1 MPQNGRNDAKTS
13 SILLMQLDNNIMGI
27 SVEFSKPKDA
37 TPGKGSA
44 GLQSQ
49 MGGFCTTVSAIMEA
63 SKAIENES
71 LVKKSIG

>member
-1 MPQNGRNDAKTS
+1 
-13 SILLMQLDNNIMGI
+13 MGI

-37 TPGKGSA
+37 TPGKGTA
-44 GLQSQ
+44 GMQSQ
-49 MGGFCTTVSAIMEA
+49 MGGCCTTVSAIMEA